1 MKTIFVKLS
10 AFAARIVIV
19 SFALSAAP
27 AFAQEV
33 VGDWAG
39 LLAGQ
44 LHIIVHITKS
54 ADGHY
59 GGSLESPDQG
69 AFVLPAENVEATPT
83 HLAFSIPKLGGSY
96 DGTWDDSTRSW
107 TGTWKQGQSIPFNL
121 TRLSAQAL
129 GGLKPKRPQE
139 DAIAAAPLPYHQHD
153 VTFGNPSARVTLAG
167 TFTVPN
173 GTGPFPSVVLICGSG
188 PHTRDED
195 VSGHRIFLVLAD
207 ALNRRGIAVLRYD
220 KRGVGDSTGDF
231 ATATSID
238 FASDADAAVAF
249 LNTRPEVDKARIG
262 LIGHSEGGAIAPSI
276 AIRNPSVAFTVL
288 MAGPAMR
295 TDRLTVLQESLIAK
309 AQGASDDAIAK
320 HKAFSEKLYAGLIA
334 AKTDD
339 EARSIA
345 RSSVAQAVADNLLP
359 ADAAEATVQQ
369 VTSPWL
375 RQALSYDPV
384 STLRKLKTPTLV
396 LYGSLDLQVPSNENL
411 ALMRTALKDNKTAAF
426 IELPNLNHMF
436 QTAKTGSPA
445 EYAQIEETMSPSALK
460 SIVDWVVAFNSTP

>member
-59 GGSLESPDQG
+59 SGSLESPDQG

-96 DGTWDDSTRSW
+96 DGTWDDTTRSW

-129 GGLKPKRPQE
+129 GRLKPKRPQE
-139 DAIAAAPLPYHQHD
+139 DAIAAAPPPYHQHD

-173 GTGPFPSVVLICGSG
+173 GTGPLDVVLHIHD
-188 PHTRDED
+188 PARDINYLEARGHNCHAAAPWPNARKRIQPRIVRNYTSARVAID
-195 VSGHRIFLVLAD
+195 V
-207 ALNRRGIAVLRYD
+207 Y
-220 KRGVGDSTGDF
+220 
-231 ATATSID
+231 
-238 FASDADAAVAF
+238 
-249 LNTRPEVDKARIG
+249 
-262 LIGHSEGGAIAPSI
+262 
-276 AIRNPSVAFTVL
+276 
-288 MAGPAMR
+288 
-295 TDRLTVLQESLIAK
+295 
-309 AQGASDDAIAK
+309 
-320 HKAFSEKLYAGLIA
+320 KLYLGTRYIQ
-334 AKTDD
+334 TG
-339 EARSIA
+339 RSM
-345 RSSVAQAVADNLLP
+345 
-359 ADAAEATVQQ
+359 T
-369 VTSPWL
+369 
-375 RQALSYDPV
+375 
-384 STLRKLKTPTLV
+384 
-396 LYGSLDLQVPSNENL
+396 
-411 ALMRTALKDNKTAAF
+411 
-426 IELPNLNHMF
+426 
-436 QTAKTGSPA
+436 
-445 EYAQIEETMSPSALK
+445 
-460 SIVDWVVAFNSTP
+460 

>member
-10 AFAARIVIV
+10 AIAARVFIV
-19 SFALSAAP
+19 SFALAASP
-27 AFAQEV
+27 TFAQEA
-33 VGDWAG
+33 VGDWTG

-83 HLAFSIPKLGGSY
+83 HLGFSIPKLGGSY
-96 DGTWDDSTRSW
+96 DGTWDASTKSW

-121 TRLSAQAL
+121 TRINAQAL
-129 GGLKPKRPQE
+129 SALKPNRPQE
-139 DAIAAAPLPYHQHD
+139 VAIAAATLPYHQHD
-153 VTFGNPSARVTLAG
+153 ITFDNPSAKVKLAG
-167 TFTVPN
+167 TFTVPK
-173 GTGPFPSVVLICGSG
+173 GAGPLPSVVLICGSG

-195 VSGHRIFLVLAD
+195 VFGHRIFLVLAD
-207 ALNRRGIAVLRYD
+207 ALSRRGIAVLRYD

-231 ATATSID
+231 AAATSID
-238 FASDADAAVAF
+238 FASDVDAAVAF
-249 LNTRPEVDKARIG
+249 LNTRQEVDKAHIG

-276 AIRNPSVAFTVL
+276 AVRNPSVAFTVL

-295 TDRLTVLQESLIAK
+295 TDRLTVLQEALIAK
-309 AQGASDDAIAK
+309 ADGVSEDAIAK
-320 HKAFSEKLYAGLIA
+320 HKAFNEKLYAGLIA
-334 AKTDD
+334 AKTNE
-339 EARSIA
+339 EALAVA
-345 RSSVAQAVADNLLP
+345 RAYVAQAVADSLLP
-359 ADAAEATVQQ
+359 ADAADATIQQ

-384 STLRKLKTPTLV
+384 VTLRKLKTPTLV

-411 ALMRTALKDNKTAAF
+411 ALMRTALKDNKTVTF
-426 IELPNLNHMF
+426 VEFPNLNHMF

-445 EYAQIEETMSPSALK
+445 EYAQIEETMSPVALK
-460 SIVDWVVAFNSTP
+460 SIVDWVAAAR